1 MSTVET
7 WTDAAIGETRQVLV
21 RDGAPTMLHVTR
33 WSDAGKRALWGE
45 AYVARVH
52 TVDRRRRGCFVD
64 LGLGDAHGFLRL
76 DAQGRVKGQTLAEG
90 RKVVVRVTREAARGK
105 AAVLELLA
113 EPAPEGAP
121 HRLHRPECDSDLDA
135 ATPADIEVRER
146 IDDIVDASLA
156 RTAPIAGGG
165 VLTIEPTAALVAV
178 DVDSGNRSGS
188 PDPEKFALDL
198 NVAAAQAA
206 ARELRLRNLGG
217 IVATDFVSMRDRRN
231 GEAVVA
237 ALKAAVADDPWGV
250 TVAPMSRFGVVEMS
264 RGQLRAPLAERFL
277 DADGKPSAE
286 TVALKAFRAME
297 REARGA
303 RGREVVA
310 RLAPDVIAWLE
321 ADVIGWR
328 DALRSRIG
336 PRWRLLAEP
345 SAPRERIDV
354 EAV

>member
-1 MSTVET
+1 MET
-7 WTDAAIGETRQVLV
+7 WIDAAIGETRQVLV
-21 RDGAPTMLHVTR
+21 RDGAPIMLHVTR

-45 AYVARVH
+45 AYAARVR

-64 LGLGDAHGFLRL
+64 LGLGDEHGFLRL
-76 DAQGRVKGQTLAEG
+76 DAQGRVKGRALAEG
-90 RKVVVRVTREAARGK
+90 QGVVVRVTREAVRGK

-121 HRLHRPECDSDLDA
+121 RRLQRPECDSDLEA
-135 ATPADIEVRER
+135 ATPSEIEARER

-156 RTAPIAGGG
+156 HIAPIPGGG
-165 VLTIEPTAALVAV
+165 LLTIEPTAALVAI
-178 DVDSGNRSGS
+178 DVDSGRRSGS
-188 PDPEKFALDL
+188 PDAEKFALDL
-198 NVAAAQAA
+198 NIAAAQAV

-217 IVATDFVSMRDRRN
+217 IVAIDFVSMRDRRG

-250 TVAPMSRFGVVEMS
+250 TVAAMSRFGVVEMS

-277 DADGKPSAE
+277 DADGRPSAE
-286 TVALKAFRAME
+286 TVALKALRAME

-328 DALRSRIG
+328 EALRSRIG

-345 SAPRERIDV
+345 AGVRERIDV

>member
-1 MSTVET
+1 MSKVET
-7 WTDAAIGETRQVLV
+7 WTDAAIGETRQVLM
-21 RDGAPTMLHVTR
+21 RDGTPVMLHVTR

-45 AYVARVH
+45 AYAARVR

-76 DAQGRVKGQTLAEG
+76 DAQGRVKGQALAEG
-90 RKVVVRVTREAARGK
+90 QKVAVRVTREAARGK

-113 EPAPEGAP
+113 EPAPEGAQR
-121 HRLHRPECDSDLDA
+121 RLQRPECDSDLDA
-135 ATPADIEVRER
+135 TAPADIEVRER

-165 VLTIEPTAALVAV
+165 VLTIEPTAALVAI
-178 DVDSGNRSGS
+178 DVDSGSRSGS
-188 PDPEKFALDL
+188 PDAEKFALDL
-198 NVAAAQAA
+198 NIAAALGA
-206 ARELRLRNLGG
+206 ARELRVRNLGG
-217 IVATDFVSMRDRRN
+217 IVAIDFVSMRDRRN

-237 ALKAAVADDPWGV
+237 ALKSAVADDPWGV

-277 DADGKPSAE
+277 GADGRPSAE
-286 TVALKAFRAME
+286 TVALKALRAME

-303 RGREVVA
+303 RGREVIA
-310 RLAPDVIAWLE
+310 RLAPESVAWLE

-328 DALRSRIG
+328 EALRSRIG
-336 PRWRLLAEP
+336 PRWRLLADP